1 MTTPLHGPNPCAVG
15 LLDLIKPKSAL
26 EKASKAVREP
36 YSQPEYRR
44 EAMQKLLEMG
54 TQEAYDALLMRF
66 TFNSHGQIADEEE
79 KNDLVE
85 QLVKV
90 GDPVVPAIKRFIQRE
105 KLIEFAIRAL
115 ARMLDRPALLAFLTS
130 ALQAYE
136 PLDHRSTQAKAT
148 LISALHDYGAHDQ
161 APVVAPY
168 LEDHHDDVQCQAIV
182 ALERFKHEG
191 TRESLAKV
199 CLADA
204 HSGRVQ
210 SRAGLAL
217 ADLEWNV
224 KDFYDKM
231 SPELKNEFVLSKKGT
246 LVKKHQ
252 AAPSA

>member
-1 MTTPLHGPNPCAVG
+1 MG

-44 EAMQKLLEMG
+44 EAMQKLLEMANE
-54 TQEAYDALLMRF
+54 EAYAALLMRF

-90 GDPVVPAIKRFIQRE
+90 GMPVVPTIQRFIQRE
-105 KLIEFAIRAL
+105 KLIEFPIRAL
-115 ARMLDRPALLAFLTS
+115 ARILDRPALLAFLTA
-130 ALQAYE
+130 ALKAYD
-136 PLDHRSTQAKAT
+136 PLDHRSTQPKAT

-161 APVVAPY
+161 ATVVAPY

-182 ALERFKHEG
+182 ALERFKHQE
-191 TRESLAKV
+191 TREALVKV
-199 CLADA
+199 LLADS

-210 SRAGLAL
+210 SRAAQAL
-217 ADLEWNV
+217 VDLEWSV
-224 KDFYDKM
+224 KDYFDKM
-231 SPELKNEFVLSKKGT
+231 SSEIKSEFVLSKKGT
-246 LVKKHQ
+246 LVRKHQ
-252 AAPSA
+252 APSA